1 MPRIPFQKPKKVEWE
16 ILTERYGRLAAEPFE
31 KGYALTVGNSL
42 RRTLLAIVPGAAVIW
57 AKIDGVRTTDTPIP
71 GVKEST
77 ADVLLN
83 LKRLSIQVP
92 SGEPRTVRL
101 EVSGPRTVTG
111 ADVPETEL
119 EVMNPEVHLFTLES
133 PGRVSIELGIGIG
146 RGYESADKKTGVPAG
161 AMALDSAFSPITKV
175 SYNVEMS
182 RLGKIT
188 DYEKLVVEI
197 WTNGAVSP
205 EEALERSATF
215 LREHF
220 TPLRSAPPDD
230 DADAEADGAY
240 LRDALGKS
248 LEELD
253 LAARAVN
260 ALKAADI
267 TLVADL
273 AQKTEAD
280 LAEVKNLG
288 EKTIDEIK
296 AALASL
302 GLSLGMRI
310 DPNVL
315 GALGR
320 GVSTK

>member
-16 ILTERYGRLAAEPFE
+16 ILSERYGRLVAEPFE

-42 RRTLLAIVPGAAVIW
+42 RRTLLSVIPGAAVAW
-57 AKIDGVRTTDTPIP
+57 VKIDGVRSADTPIP

-83 LKRLSIQVP
+83 LKKLSIQVP
-92 SGEPRTVRL
+92 SGEPRTVRVD
-101 EVSGPRTVTG
+101 VSGAKTVTG
-111 ADVPETEL
+111 ADVPETDL
-119 EVMNPEVHLFTLES
+119 EVINPEMHLFTVES
-133 PGRVSIELGIGIG
+133 GRVGMELGVGIG
-146 RGYESADKKTGVPAG
+146 RGYEAADRKTGVPAG
-161 AMALDSAFSPITKV
+161 AIGLDSAYSPITRV
-175 SYNVEMS
+175 SYNVEVS
-182 RLGKIT
+182 RVGKIT

-197 WTNGAVSP
+197 WTNGAVGP

-220 TPLRSAPPDD
+220 SPLRAAPPDD
-230 DADAEADGAY
+230 DADENADGAY

-248 LEELD
+248 LEELE
-253 LAARAVN
+253 LPARAVN

-280 LAEVKNLG
+280 LVDVKNLG
-288 EKTIDEIK
+288 EKTIDELK
-296 AALASL
+296 AALAGL

-320 GVSTK
+320 GATTK

>member
-1 MPRIPFQKPKKVEWE
+1 MPRIPFQKPRKVDWE
-16 ILTERYGRLAAEPFE
+16 ILTEQYGRLVAEPFE

-42 RRTLLAIVPGAAVIW
+42 RRTLLSIVPGAAVAW
-57 AKIDGVRTTDTPIP
+57 VKIDGVRNADTPMP

-83 LKRLSIQVP
+83 LKKLAVNVP
-92 SGEPRTVRL
+92 SGEPRTVKL
-101 EVSGPRTVTG
+101 EVGEARAVTG
-111 ADVPETEL
+111 ADVPEDEL
-119 EVMNPEVHLFTLES
+119 EIMNPEVHLLTLES
-133 PGRVSIELGIGIG
+133 GRVSMELGIGIG
-146 RGYESADKKTGVPAG
+146 RGYEAADRKAGVPAG
-161 AMALDSAFSPITKV
+161 AIALDAAYSPITRV

-205 EEALERSATF
+205 EEVLERSATF

-220 TPLRSAPPDD
+220 TPMRGAPVEDD
-230 DADAEADGAY
+230 TDETADGAY
-240 LRDALGKS
+240 LRDALAKP
-248 LEELD
+248 LEELE
-253 LAARAVN
+253 LPARAVN

-267 TLVADL
+267 VLVADL

-280 LAEVKNLG
+280 LGDVKNLG
-288 EKTIDEIK
+288 DKTIDEIK
-296 AALASL
+296 EALAGL

-320 GVSTK
+320 GAPAK

>member
-1 MPRIPFQKPKKVEWE
+1 
-16 ILTERYGRLAAEPFE
+16 
-31 KGYALTVGNSL
+31 
-42 RRTLLAIVPGAAVIW
+42 
-57 AKIDGVRTTDTPIP
+57 
-71 GVKEST
+71 
-77 ADVLLN
+77 
-83 LKRLSIQVP
+83 
-92 SGEPRTVRL
+92 
-101 EVSGPRTVTG
+101 VTG

-119 EVMNPEVHLFTLES
+119 EIMNPEVHLFTIEGNS
-133 PGRVSIELGIGIG
+133 RVSMELGIGIG

-161 AMALDSAFSPITKV
+161 TIALDSAFSPITKV

-188 DYEKLVVEI
+188 DYEKLVIEI

-230 DADAEADGAY
+230 EADAEADGAY

-267 TLVADL
+267 VLVADL

-296 AALASL
+296 AALAGL

-320 GVSTK
+320 GAATK

>member
-16 ILTERYGRLAAEPFE
+16 ISSERYGRLVAEPFE

-42 RRTLLAIVPGAAVIW
+42 RRTLLSIVPGAAIAWV
-57 AKIDGVRTTDTPIP
+57 KIDGVRSDDTPIP

-77 ADVLLN
+77 SDVLLN
-83 LKRLSIQVP
+83 LKKLAIQVP
-92 SGEPRTVRL
+92 AGEPRTVL
-101 EVSGPRTVTG
+101 VEVTGPKTVTG
-111 ADVPETEL
+111 ADVPEQDL
-119 EVMNPEVHLFTLES
+119 EIINPEVHLFTLES
-133 PGRVSIELGIGIG
+133 GSVSFELGVGIG
-146 RGYESADKKTGVPAG
+146 RGYDAADRKTALPAG
-161 AMALDSAFSPITKV
+161 AIALDSAYSPITRV

-188 DYEKLVVEI
+188 DYEKLIVEI

-215 LREHF
+215 LRDHF
-220 TPLRSAPPDD
+220 TPLRSAPADD
-230 DADAEADGAY
+230 EADADAEGAY

-253 LAARAVN
+253 LPARAVN

-280 LAEVKNLG
+280 LVDVKNLG
-288 EKTIDEIK
+288 EKTIDDIK
-296 AALASL
+296 VALAAL

-310 DPNVL
+310 DPNLL

-320 GVSTK
+320 GATTP